1 MDPSRDHRISVHED
15 QAFFR
20 EAVLFTAGQ
29 TGLNATLIEKDYFCT
44 VLLQYLYDQPDS
56 PLIFRGGTCIGKV
69 YADFYRLS
77 EDLDFM
83 ISTPPE
89 ASISVRRERMAPV
102 REWVKKISEAMNI
115 LTLPEDFTGH
125 NGSRQ
130 YVTYVTYPSVFLTE
144 EAARIKIEVGL
155 REMPLM
161 LPVQMKAKTLLIN
174 PFTRKSLVPDI
185 DLTTLSMKEAIAE
198 KLRAALT
205 RLEPAIRDFFD
216 IDYLASRNKMDR
228 NDRHLFQLLAEKLKV
243 PGNHPIDLSPA
254 RKEKLK
260 TQINTELKPVLRPV
274 DFESFNLERTFDIIT
289 EMSHLL
295 NDSFKSKANSTQ
307 FQKTR

>member
-1 MDPSRDHRISVHED
+1 MAPSREHRISIHED
-15 QAFFR
+15 QALFR

-29 TGLNATLIEKDYFCT
+29 SGFNATLIEKDYFCS
-44 VLLQYLYDQPDS
+44 VLLQYLYEQPDS

-77 EDLDFM
+77 EDLDFL

-89 ASISVRRERMAPV
+89 ASISQRRKGMAPV
-102 REWVKKISEAMNI
+102 REWVKKISEEVSIM
-115 LTLPEDFTGH
+115 TLPHDFAGH
-125 NGSRQ
+125 NSSRQ
-130 YVTYVTYPSVFLTE
+130 YVAYVTYPSIFLPE

-155 REMPLM
+155 RETPLT
-161 LPVQMKAKTLLIN
+161 PPARMKARTLLLS

-185 DLTTLSMKEAIAE
+185 DLTTLTMKEAIAE

-216 IDYLASRNKMDR
+216 IDYLASRNKMDL

-243 PGNHPIDLSPA
+243 PGNSPIDLSPA
-254 RKEKLK
+254 RKDKLK
-260 TQINTELKPVLRPV
+260 SQINTELKSVVRPS
-274 DFESFNLERTFDIIT
+274 DFEGFDLDRAIDLI
-289 EMSHLL
+289 SQIAG
-295 NDSFKSKANSTQ
+295 S
-307 FQKTR
+307 

>member
-1 MDPSRDHRISVHED
+1 LSMDPSRDHRISVHED

-20 EAVLFTAGQ
+20 EALLFTAGQ

-89 ASISVRRERMAPV
+89 ASISVRRKRMAPV
-102 REWVKKISEAMNI
+102 REWVKKISEEMSI

-125 NGSRQ
+125 NSSRQ
-130 YVTYVTYPSVFLTE
+130 YVAYVTYPSVFLTE

-161 LPVQMKAKTLLIN
+161 QPAQMKARTLLIN

-216 IDYLASRNKMDR
+216 IDYLASRNKMDL

-243 PGNHPIDLSPA
+243 PGNPPINLSLA

-274 DFESFNLERTFDIIT
+274 DF
-289 EMSHLL
+289 
-295 NDSFKSKANSTQ
+295 DSFDLDRAFGLVERIAGN
-307 FQKTR
+307 

>member
-1 MDPSRDHRISVHED
+1 
-15 QAFFR
+15 
-20 EAVLFTAGQ
+20 VLFTAGQ

-56 PLIFRGGTCIGKV
+56 PLIFRGSTCIGKV

-89 ASISVRRERMAPV
+89 AGISLRRKRIAPV
-102 REWVKKISEAMNI
+102 REWVKIISEKVCI

-125 NGSRQ
+125 NSSRQ

-161 LPVQMKAKTLLIN
+161 PPAQMKARTLLLN

-185 DLTTLSMKEAIAE
+185 DLTTLLMKEAIAE

-216 IDYLASRNKMDR
+216 IDYLASQHQLDMTDG
-228 NDRHLFQLLAEKLKV
+228 HLITLLTEKLKV
-243 PGNHPIDLSPA
+243 PGNAPIDLSPA

-274 DFESFNLERTFDIIT
+274 DFESFDLDRAFDIVARI
-289 EMSHLL
+289 SHLL
-295 NDSFKSKANSTQ
+295 G
-307 FQKTR
+307 

>member
-1 MDPSRDHRISVHED
+1 MDPSRDHRILIHED
-15 QAFFR
+15 QALFR

-44 VLLQYLYDQPDS
+44 VLLQYLYQQPDS
-56 PLIFRGGTCIGKV
+56 PLIFRGDTCIGKV

-89 ASISVRRERMAPV
+89 ANISVRRKRMAPV
-102 REWVKKISEAMNI
+102 REWVRKISEKMSI

-125 NGSRQ
+125 NSSRQ
-130 YVTYVTYPSVFLTE
+130 YVAYVTYPSVFLTE
-144 EAARIKIEVGL
+144 ETARIKIEMGL
-155 REMPLM
+155 RETPLM
-161 LPVQMKAKTLLIN
+161 PPAQMKARTLLLN
-174 PFTRKSLVPDI
+174 PFTRKSMVPDI
-185 DLTTLSMKEAIAE
+185 DLITLPMKEAIAE
-198 KLRAALT
+198 KIRAALT

-216 IDYLASRNKMDR
+216 IDYLASRNKMDL
-228 NDRHLFQLLAEKLKV
+228 NDRHLFQLVAGKLKI
-243 PGNHPIDLSPA
+243 PGNLPVDLSSA

-274 DFESFNLERTFDIIT
+274 DFESFDLSRAFDIVAR
-289 EMSHLL
+289 MSHLL
-295 NDSFKSKANSTQ
+295 E
-307 FQKTR
+307 